1 MEIQESRNKLNLVF
15 DDWNQDVPKPN
26 GSKIFPECSLSRA
39 DFISDTYD
47 ISVEYFKP
55 EDVFRNDKTKFFYL
69 VEHLSCSLNCLLMDK
84 KVITEKIVDMVK
96 KNDNLNLLFI
106 SSHESYQNKDF
117 LYLKKFIRD
126 NNIPDEKIYII
137 NNNALNQ
144 IQIEKK
150 NLKINYLS
158 TMHVPMWYS
167 TSVRN
172 LETNFIKNKEGKFF
186 ICLNNMRKIHRHLLL
201 SFLKKYD
208 LIKNVNWSF
217 GDDEDEHN
225 KFAQFEDIKRFL
237 DDETTLLLKE
247 EIEYFY
253 SIKEKKPDF
262 EGIRDVPLYVHIPEI
277 KKDQENSYVN
287 IVSESNFFEED
298 LIHISEKSMKPFL
311 YYQIPLFCA
320 SYLHVDVLRKK
331 YGFDM
336 FDDIVNHDYDYE
348 KDNIKRMK
356 KIIEQIIDLNNKKDE
371 IIKIYPSLKERMENN
386 KIKLLEISNMKDD
399 SLFYKK
405 ITNG

>member
-1 MEIQESRNKLNLVF
+1 MEIQESRSKLNLVF
-15 DDWNQDVPKPN
+15 DEWDENKPIPN
-26 GSKIFPECSLSRA
+26 GNKIFPEYSLSTA

-47 ISVEYFKP
+47 IDVEYYKLD
-55 EDVFRNDKTKFFYL
+55 DVVKNNNVKFFYL
-69 VEHLSCSLNCLLMDK
+69 IEHRLCSLSCLLSDK
-84 KVITEKIVDMVK
+84 KVITDKIVDVVK
-96 KNDNLNLLFI
+96 NTNLNLIFI
-106 SSHESYQNKDF
+106 SSHESYQNIDF
-117 LYLKKFIRD
+117 LYLKKFIRE
-126 NNIPDEKIYII
+126 NGIPDEKIYII

-144 IQIEKK
+144 KQIEKI

-167 TSVRN
+167 SSVRN
-172 LETNFIKNKEGKFF
+172 HETNFIENKEGKFF

-208 LIKNVNWSF
+208 VLKNVNWSF
-217 GDDEDEHN
+217 GDDEDIQN
-225 KFAQFEDIKRFL
+225 KFAQFEDIKRIL
-237 DDETTLLLKE
+237 DDETTSLLNQ

-262 EGIRDVPLYVHIPEI
+262 EDTRDVPLYVYIPEV

-298 LIHISEKSMKPFL
+298 LIHISEKSCKPFL

-331 YGFDM
+331 YDFDM

-348 KDNIKRMK
+348 KNNIKRMK
-356 KIIEQIIDLNNKKDE
+356 KIVEQIIELNNKKEE

-386 KIKLLEISNMKDD
+386 KIKLLKISEMNED